1 VQKGIN
7 FIDPK
12 RLSFASIETRKYFK
26 VEQGAAHG
34 NLCRKQFTE
43 EQIGAAHRNISC
55 KNANQ

>member
-1 VQKGIN
+1 VQREIIFN
-7 FIDPK
+7 DPR

-26 VEQGAAHG
+26 VEQGAAHR

>member
-1 VQKGIN
+1 MLCFN
-7 FIDPK
+7 FM
-12 RLSFASIETRKYFK
+12 

-43 EQIGAAHRNISC
+43 EQIGAAHRNISR